1 MTLEGK
7 HVLILGGS
15 SGIGLAV
22 AEAALTA
29 GAEIGIVSSRQ
40 ARIDHALAKLGW
52 CGIGYTADV
61 PDERAV
67 EDLFSRIWPIR
78 SLGFHGR

>member
-22 AEAALTA
+22 AEAALAA
-29 GAEIGIVSSRQ
+29 GAEIGIASSRQ
-40 ARIDHALAKLGW
+40 ARIDHALDSARCAMPTQRIVAAGEAVL
-52 CGIGYTADV
+52 
-61 PDERAV
+61 RA
-67 EDLFSRIWPIR
+67 
-78 SLGFHGR
+78 